1 MTKIILFRSHFFSM
15 LAKTSFYREVIA
27 MIVTAWK
34 NGLPLESGVGY
45 GLQLDAADCDRF
57 FQRDWE
63 TIELEFEG
71 YANVVKVDVANQ
83 AFSNSTCR
91 ELIHSEIGRWLI
103 DNGLDSWPMWQPPK
117 LSLKFIG
124 GNRFRLMR

>member
-1 MTKIILFRSHFFSM
+1 M
-15 LAKTSFYREVIA
+15 LAKTISYHEVFA

-34 NGLPLESGVGY
+34 NGTPSLSGAGY
-45 GLQLDAADCDRF
+45 GVKLDADDRDRF

-71 YANVVKVDVANQ
+71 YPHVVKVNVAKQ
-83 AFSNSTCR
+83 SFWNSTCR

-103 DNGLDSWPMWQPPK
+103 DNGLDSWQMRQPPR
-117 LSLKFIG
+117 LSLRFIG
-124 GNRFRLMR
+124 GNRFRPMKYIKDID

>member
-1 MTKIILFRSHFFSM
+1 
-15 LAKTSFYREVIA
+15 

-34 NGLPLESGVGY
+34 NGSPSKTGSGY
-45 GLQLDAADCDRF
+45 GVKLSADDRDRH

-71 YANVVKVDVANQ
+71 YANVVKVNVAKPS
-83 AFSNSTCR
+83 FWNSHCR
-91 ELIHSEIGRWLI
+91 ELIHAEIGRWLI
-103 DNGLDSWPMWQPPK
+103 DNGLESWQTGQPPR

-124 GNRFRLMR
+124 GNRFRLMK

>member
-1 MTKIILFRSHFFSM
+1 
-15 LAKTSFYREVIA
+15 

-34 NGLPLESGVGY
+34 NGSPSETGSEYGVK
-45 GLQLDAADCDRF
+45 LSADDRDRQ

-63 TIELEFEG
+63 TIELELEG
-71 YANVVKVDVANQ
+71 YANVVKVNVAKPSFWN
-83 AFSNSTCR
+83 SNCR

-103 DNGLDSWPMWQPPK
+103 DNELEPWQMGQPPK

-124 GNRFRLMR
+124 GNRFRLMK